1 MKATMAVVQCTI
13 QREHIKLEKTC
24 RQGLHA
30 AESGRGCALSIGVRS
45 CRSRRAL
52 RA

>member
-1 MKATMAVVQCTI
+1 MKATMAVAQCAI
-13 QREHIKLEKTC
+13 QRKHIKLEKTC
-24 RQGLHA
+24 RQGFQA

-45 CRSRRAL
+45 CRSMRAL